1 MSAALVPSRR
11 LRRTPYTDRV
21 EAAGVDGYTVYNHM
35 LLPKSFG
42 MTAQEAY
49 RHLHEHVQIWDVA
62 VERQVEVVGPDA
74 ARLVQWMTP
83 RDLRGAQVGRC
94 YYVPVVDS
102 DGGMLNDPVLL
113 KLAEDRYWLSTADS
127 DLLLWAK
134 GLIVGRG
141 LDARAFEP
149 DVGPLAVQGPK
160 AEAVMVAL
168 FGEAMRDLKFYR
180 FTHVEFEGTRQLV
193 ARSGY
198 SSQDGYEIYLEG
210 AHLGPALWDAV
221 MEVGRPHSIAPGA
234 PLPIDWIEAGMLGYG
249 IDMTAENNPLEMGL
263 GRLCRLDGE
272 IECIGLAALRRIAAD
287 GPARVLR
294 GVRVDLDPCPAL
306 VEPWPVTLAGEEVG
320 RLGSAVRSPR
330 FEATIGLALVRRDAA
345 AADEVQLHL
354 PDGRALPARLC
365 DVPFT

>member
-1 MSAALVPSRR
+1 MPSRR

-21 EAAGVDGYTVYNHM
+21 EAAGVDGYSVYNHM

-42 MTAQEAY
+42 MTAEEAY

-62 VERQVEVVGPDA
+62 AERQVEVTGPDA
-74 ARLVQWMTP
+74 AWLVQWMTP
-83 RDLRGAQVGRC
+83 RDLRRAKVGRC
-94 YYVPVVDS
+94 YYAPIVDA

-113 KLAEDRYWLSTADS
+113 KLAEDRYWLSIADS
-127 DLLLWAK
+127 DLLLWVK
-134 GLIVGRG
+134 GLIAGRG

-149 DVGPLAVQGPK
+149 DVSPLAVQGPK

-168 FGEAMRDLKFYR
+168 FGEAMRELKFYG
-180 FTHVEFEGTRQLV
+180 FTHVEFEGTGQLV

-198 SSQDGYEIYLEG
+198 SSQDGFEIYLDG

-221 MEVGRPHSIAPGA
+221 MAAGRPHSIAPGA
-234 PLPIDWIEAGMLGYG
+234 PIAADWIEAGMLGYG
-249 IDMTAENNPLEMGL
+249 TDMNAQNDPLEMGL
-263 GRLCRLDGE
+263 GKLCRLDGE
-272 IECIGLAALRRIAAD
+272 IECVGLEALRRIAAD
-287 GPARVLR
+287 GPARVPR
-294 GVRVDLDPCPAL
+294 GVRVDLDPCPPLDEA
-306 VEPWPVTLAGEEVG
+306 WPLTLDGEEVG

-330 FEATIGLALVRRDAA
+330 FGETIGLALMKREAA
-345 AADEVQLHL
+345 EAEGALLHL